1 MPLFE
6 VVVSCAVVCD
16 VVVLVDVVSELDM
29 EVSVLVS
36 EVSPVSLPEVDE
48 VDSAV
53 DSVCAVVSV
62 AVLLLIGSGSVVDVV
77 VDTTSSPRFPS
88 VGSSA

>member
-36 EVSPVSLPEVDE
+36 EVSLPEVDE

>member
-6 VVVSCAVVCD
+6 VVVSCAVVCY
-16 VVVLVDVVSELDM
+16 VVVPVDVVSELDM

-36 EVSPVSLPEVDE
+36 EVSLPEVDE